1 MVAWRLEPGSCPVS
15 VEAVVRGIV
24 ALLVCLSLTG
34 CLPKS
39 PAGVESDPSENPGE
53 LADRANQ
60 DLGRG
65 RYADAVQSAR
75 SCLKLDA
82 WNLDCQRALGMGL
95 YELAKAARP
104 IQEGDLTMALSDLER
119 YRRGRE
125 DLKLGVDEAVT
136 RAMRDLRDLIARNAK
151 KSLHPNL
158 ALGVAGAGGATFG
171 LAPEAAGPQPLAG
184 LGLRFSVG
192 FVGQKLRLRL
202 NLAVDARFHGTAA
215 WLAAQPAGGVDLG
228 IPLGR
233 GAGGLLFRVE
243 GGATAAA
250 AAWPGFLRVGVGG
263 YLLPSNAIEL
273 RFFPEVELHPA
284 VEAVSVSLRVEAMLP
299 LWPRPR
305 TL

>member
-1 MVAWRLEPGSCPVS
+1 M
-15 VEAVVRGIV
+15 RGII
-24 ALLVCLSLTG
+24 ALLVCLSLAG

-39 PAGVESDPSENPGE
+39 PAGVEPDLSENPGE

-65 RYADAVQSAR
+65 RYSDAVQSAR

-104 IQEGDLTMALSDLER
+104 MQESELTMALSDLER

-125 DLKLGVDEAVT
+125 DSKLGVDEAVT
-136 RAMRDLRDLIARNAK
+136 RAMKDLSDLIARNAK
-151 KSLHPNL
+151 QPLHANV
-158 ALGVAGAGGATFG
+158 ALGVAGVGGASFG
-171 LAPEAAGPQPLAG
+171 LASQAVAPQPLAG

-202 NLAVDARFHGTAA
+202 NLAVDARLHGTAV
-215 WLAAQPAGGVDLG
+215 WLAVQPAGGVDLG

-233 GAGGLLFRVE
+233 GVGGLLFRVE
-243 GGATAAA
+243 GGATAMTPV
-250 AAWPGFLRVGVGG
+250 WLGFLRFGVGG
-263 YLLPSNAIEL
+263 YLLPSNAVEL
-273 RFFPEVELHPA
+273 RFFPEVEVHPA
-284 VEAVSVSLRVEAMLP
+284 VETVSVSLRVEAMLP
-299 LWPRPR
+299 LWPRVRRP
-305 TL
+305 